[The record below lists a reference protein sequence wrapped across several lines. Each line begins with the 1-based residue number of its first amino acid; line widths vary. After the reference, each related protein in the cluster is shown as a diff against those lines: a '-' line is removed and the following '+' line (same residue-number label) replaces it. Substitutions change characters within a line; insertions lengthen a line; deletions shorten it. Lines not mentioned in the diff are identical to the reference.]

1 MPSIKKS
8 FHAKKTEEQ
17 KKKKKKNRKKKGD
30 YNNIY
35 IKISKIFA

>member
-1 MPSIKKS
+1 MPKKQKNNNKK
-8 FHAKKTEEQ
+8 KKTE
-17 KKKKKKNRKKKGD
+17 KKGD